1 MSQEFRLK
9 TIDETRNYLLEET
22 KLNEL
27 LSRKYNKA
35 CTTLNYVEIFLVLSF
50 TVTGCISVS
59 AFTSLLSIPIRI
71 TSSTIGLKIC
81 AIAAGIKKCK
91 SIIMKK
97 A

>member
-9 TIDETRNYLLEET
+9 TVDETRNYLLEET

-50 TVTGCISVS
+50 TITGCISVS

-71 TSSTIGLKIC
+71 TSPAIGLKIC
-81 AIAAGIKKCK
+81 TIAVGIKKYK
-91 SIIMKK
+91 SIIKKK